1 MASLEFHL
9 TWLLVEWLDVGSHQE
24 EFRRWFMETPI
35 PFRAKVRLYEA
46 VTEGSM
52 MTEQFGDLAAQMRE
66 AYNFRNML
74 AHSFRQVGR
83 LTTSRG
89 TGGAGGTGVARGF
102 GGTTRKAVGLG
113 KSVSK
118 SVGVGVGGASRPG
131 FYGRLRRL
139 AVWSVPSLTG
149 MGACWIATGSGA
161 LVWVTEN
168 VATRVSIGKQVPNS
182 ERIAPWSWNGICE
195 LRPCRYSTLTM
206 PRSARTWNR
215 CTKNSRQRRRS
226 KSRTDNSEPI
236 AALAPP
242 RRLNDA

>member
-89 TGGAGGTGVARGF
+89 TE
-102 GGTTRKAVGLG
+102 
-113 KSVSK
+113 
-118 SVGVGVGGASRPG
+118 
-131 FYGRLRRL
+131 
-139 AVWSVPSLTG
+139 VP
-149 MGACWIATGSGA
+149 A
-161 LVWVTEN
+161 E
-168 VATRVSIGKQVPNS
+168 RVSLEVLEEQLEKQSDLENLFLNLLGS
-182 ERIAPWSWNGICE
+182 ELEWPPDRVF
-195 LRPCRYSTLTM
+195 
-206 PRSARTWNR
+206 
-215 CTKNSRQRRRS
+215 
-226 KSRTDNSEPI
+226 TDDYADWPYG
-236 AALAPP
+236 LCLP
-242 RRLNDA
+242 